1 MTYLKWFLIGVAIV
15 VTSPIW
21 FAIGWF
27 LLIAFLYL
35 SVIGFAFAT
44 LIGVFMLIHILVSED
59 A

>member
-1 MTYLKWFLIGVAIV
+1 MTNLQLFLIGIAIV

-21 FAIGWF
+21 FAVGGF
-27 LLIAFLYL
+27 LLMAFAYL

-44 LIGVFMLIHILVSED
+44 LVGVVMLVHALISKD

>member
-1 MTYLKWFLIGVAIV
+1 MTTFKWFLIGIAIV

-21 FAIGWF
+21 FAVGWF
-27 LLIAFLYL
+27 LLMAFAYL

-44 LIGVFMLIHILVSED
+44 LVGVVMLVHVLISKD

>member
-1 MTYLKWFLIGVAIV
+1 MTNLKWFLVGVAIV

-27 LLIAFLYL
+27 LLMAFAYL

-44 LIGVFMLIHILVSED
+44 LIGVFMLIHTLVSED

>member
-1 MTYLKWFLIGVAIV
+1 MTTFKWFLIGIAIV

-21 FAIGWF
+21 FAVGGF
-27 LLIAFLYL
+27 LLMAFAYL

-44 LIGVFMLIHILVSED
+44 LVGVVMLVHALISKD

>member
-1 MTYLKWFLIGVAIV
+1 MNNLKWFLIGIAIV

-21 FAIGWF
+21 FAVGWF
-27 LLIAFLYL
+27 LLIAFAYL

-44 LIGVFMLIHILVSED
+44 LVGVVMLIHTLVSKD

>member
-1 MTYLKWFLIGVAIV
+1 MTNLKWFLIGIAIF

-21 FAIGWF
+21 FAVGGF
-27 LLIAFLYL
+27 LLMAFVYL

-44 LIGVFMLIHILVSED
+44 LVGVVMLVHALVSKD